1 MPHQAS
7 LQCTTVPSAEFVTTM
22 GRLEPSTKAF
32 VRSRRLGSG
41 FSRQSTKTLTIF
53 DWTLPMT
60 LRGFERTRKTISRR
74 TDASYRLV
82 TQNFGAA

>member
-1 MPHQAS
+1 
-7 LQCTTVPSAEFVTTM
+7 

-74 TDASYRLV
+74 TDASATALLRKTSAPLEVLKLHLELV
-82 TQNFGAA
+82 MSGFVRP